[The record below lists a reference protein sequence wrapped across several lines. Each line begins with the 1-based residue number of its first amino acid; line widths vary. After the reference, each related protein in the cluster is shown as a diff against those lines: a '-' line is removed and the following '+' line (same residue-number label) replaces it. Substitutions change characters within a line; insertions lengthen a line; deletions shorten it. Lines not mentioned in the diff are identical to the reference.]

1 MQERKTFKQAVQKE
15 NKNNQC
21 PLTFVVYW
29 RSLLS
34 LVRDST
40 AKTLQMKKQLILLKG
55 GSF

>member
-29 RSLLS
+29 RSPLS
-34 LVRDST
+34 LVRDHC
-40 AKTLQMKKQLILLKG
+40 KKIANEKAT
-55 GSF
+55 